1 MSAGDP
7 LDGLDDEIR
16 DHLER
21 DTQEHIDRGMTP
33 EAARYAARRGFG
45 NVALVKEEA
54 RALRIPVWLDQ
65 FLQDLRY
72 ALRTLRRSP
81 GFSAVAILTL
91 ALGIGMNTAVF
102 SVVNAVLLR
111 PPSFPHPERIV
122 WLATVNPRIKDEN
135 VGSHEVLAW
144 RGATSLERLVA
155 YDEFDGRVTAIGI
168 TVPARIATVSDDFWG
183 LAGARP
189 VLGHLPTTSQSE
201 VLLSHAFFDRWF
213 GANPDVVGKTVV
225 VGGRS
230 ATIAGVLPPAFH
242 VDLPLPPSVAG
253 LAPRE
258 IEIYQAIVVRPLPN
272 GVIQLFRV
280 VGQLKPG
287 VSIDAAR
294 AELETIH
301 TRVERANPGYSPPTL
316 RVVPLTE
323 KLVGG
328 ARRSLVILL
337 AAVVLV
343 LLVGCANIASLLLA
357 RASARQKELAIR
369 TALGAGRGRMLRQF
383 LVESL
388 LLAVVGG
395 SAGLLIAREC
405 LRVMV
410 RLIPQAV
417 PRLTD
422 ATLDGRVLAFALAV
436 SVLTALLFGVG
447 PALALWN
454 TNAYDVLKDGTRT
467 VSATARS
474 VRARTWLV
482 TVELALT
489 VVLLCGAGLLVK
501 SLWRLTAYPSG
512 FAPEH
517 TLTMTVQYDTGGSQ
531 GTEVRRREY
540 IGELLR
546 RLQPVA
552 GVDAVGMTTN
562 AGGRLRLI
570 VEGTPALPLE
580 DRPIVLHS
588 SVSEGYARAIGM
600 RLIAGRWLTDTEPTA
615 AFVINESLARRD
627 FPGEDPI
634 GKRIQ
639 IDGPPGATAA
649 AGATFAPIVG
659 VVADLKYTKLDTS
672 PEPEIFADYR
682 HASPFT
688 ITIVARVT
696 GDPRPPALTIRELVV
711 GVDKSQPVSE
721 VRTVENVL
729 TDTIASRRFT
739 VFLLGTFAAAALLLA
754 LIGIYGVIA
763 YAVALR
769 TREIGVRMA
778 LGAERRDVMRMVML
792 EGMAVTIV
800 GLVLGVAAALVM
812 TRVMTSLLYDVSPTD
827 PVTFAV
833 ASGVMG
839 ATALAAC
846 CGPALKA
853 ARVDPLV
860 ALRYE

>member
-1 MSAGDP
+1 MSTSDP
-7 LDGLDDEIR
+7 LDDLDDEIR

-21 DTQEHIDRGMTP
+21 ETQEHVDRGMTP
-33 EAARYAARRGFG
+33 DAARYAARRKFG
-45 NVALVKEEA
+45 NIALVKEEA
-54 RALRIPVWLDQ
+54 RAVMIPVWLDQ
-65 FLQDLRY
+65 LLQDLRY
-72 ALRTLRRSP
+72 ALRMLRRSP
-81 GFSAVAILTL
+81 GFSAVVILTL

-111 PPSFPHPERIV
+111 PLSFPHPERVV
-122 WLATVNPRIKDEN
+122 WLATVNASTKDEN
-135 VGSHEVLAW
+135 VGSQELLAW

-155 YDEFDGRVTAIGI
+155 YDEFDGRVTASGI
-168 TVPARIATVSDDFWG
+168 IAPARIATVSDDFWG

-189 VLGHLPTTSQSE
+189 VHGHLPTTGQSE
-201 VLLSHAFFDRWF
+201 VLLSHAFFERWF
-213 GANPDVVGKTVV
+213 GANPDVVGKTLV

-230 ATIAGVLPPAFH
+230 ATVAGVLPPAFH
-242 VDLPLPPSVAG
+242 VDLPLPPSVVG
-253 LAPRE
+253 LPPRE
-258 IEIYQAIVVRPLPN
+258 IEVYHAIVVRPLPN

-280 VGQLKPG
+280 VAQLKPG
-287 VSIDAAR
+287 VSIDTAR

-301 TRVERANPGYSPPTL
+301 ARVERANPGYSPPTL

-323 KLVGG
+323 KLVGDT
-328 ARRSLVILL
+328 RRGLMILL

-343 LLVGCANIASLLLA
+343 LLVGCTNIASLLLA
-357 RASARQKELAIR
+357 RAGARQKELAIR
-369 TALGAGRGRMLRQF
+369 TAVGAGRGRVLRQL

-388 LLAVVGG
+388 LLAVAGG
-395 SAGLLIAREC
+395 SAGLLIAQAC
-405 LRVMV
+405 LRVML

-417 PRLTD
+417 PRLTG
-422 ATLDGRVLAFALAV
+422 ATVDGPVLAFALAV
-436 SVLTALLFGVG
+436 SVLTALLFGVW
-447 PALALWN
+447 PALSFWN
-454 TNAYDVLKDGTRT
+454 TNPYDVLKDGTRT
-467 VSATARS
+467 ASTTARS

-482 TVELALT
+482 TIELALT

-517 TLTMTVQYDTGGSQ
+517 TLTITVQYDARGSE
-531 GTEVRRREY
+531 GTEERRREY
-540 IGELLR
+540 IGEALR

-552 GVDAVGMTTN
+552 GIDAVGMTTN

-570 VEGTPALPLE
+570 VEGTPALPLQ

-588 SVSEGYARAIGM
+588 SVSQGYARAIGM
-600 RLIAGRWLTDTEPTA
+600 RLIAGRWLTDTEPIA
-615 AFVINESLARRD
+615 VFVVNESLARRY

-639 IDGPPGATAA
+639 IGGPPGATAA
-649 AGATFAPIVG
+649 AGAIFAPIVG
-659 VVADLKYTKLDTS
+659 VVADLKYTKLETP

-696 GDPRPPALTIRELVV
+696 GDPRAMAPTIRELVV
-711 GVDKSQPVSE
+711 GVDKSQPVSD
-721 VRTVENVL
+721 VRTVESVL
-729 TDTIASRRFT
+729 TDSIASRRFT

-754 LIGIYGVIA
+754 LIGIYGVTA
-763 YAVALR
+763 YSVALR

-778 LGAERRDVMRMVML
+778 LGAERRGVMRMVVL
-792 EGMAVTIV
+792 EGMTITIV
-800 GLVLGVAAALVM
+800 GLMVGVAAALAM
-812 TRVMTSLLYDVSPTD
+812 TRVMTTLLYDVSPTD
-827 PVTFAV
+827 PATFAV
-833 ASGVMG
+833 ASGVLG

-853 ARVDPLV
+853 ARVDPMV

>member
-1 MSAGDP
+1 M
-7 LDGLDDEIR
+7 
-16 DHLER
+16 
-21 DTQEHIDRGMTP
+21 
-33 EAARYAARRGFG
+33 
-45 NVALVKEEA
+45 
-54 RALRIPVWLDQ
+54 IPVWLDQ
-65 FLQDLRY
+65 LLQDLGY
-72 ALRTLRRSP
+72 ALRMLRRSP
-81 GFSAVAILTL
+81 GFSAVVILTL

-111 PPSFPHPERIV
+111 PLSFPHPDRV
-122 WLATVNPRIKDEN
+122 LWLATVNASTGDEN
-135 VGSHEVLAW
+135 VGSQDFLAW
-144 RGATSLERLVA
+144 RGATSLEYLVA
-155 YDEFDGRVTAIGI
+155 YDEFDGRVTAGG
-168 TVPARIATVSDDFWG
+168 TTAPARIATVSDDFWG

-189 VLGHLPTTSQSE
+189 VLGHLPATGQSE
-201 VLLSHAFFDRWF
+201 VLLSHAFFERWF
-213 GANPDVVGKTVV
+213 GASPGVVGQTLV

-242 VDLPLPPSVAG
+242 VDLAPPASVAG
-253 LAPRE
+253 AAPRE
-258 IEIYQAIVVRPLPN
+258 IEVYHAIAVRPLPN
-272 GVIQLFRV
+272 GMIQLFRV
-280 VGQLKPG
+280 IAQLKPD
-287 VSIDAAR
+287 VSIDTAR

-301 TRVERANPGYSPPTL
+301 ARVEQANPGYSPPTL

-328 ARRSLVILL
+328 ARRGLMILL

-343 LLVGCANIASLLLA
+343 LMVGCTNIASLLLA
-357 RASARQKELAIR
+357 RAGARQKEFAVR
-369 TALGAGRGRMLRQF
+369 TAVGAGRGRMLRQL

-388 LLAVVGG
+388 LLAVAGG
-395 SAGLLIAREC
+395 SAGLLIAQGC
-405 LRVMV
+405 LRVMLH
-410 RLIPQAV
+410 LIPQAV
-417 PRLTD
+417 PRLTG

-436 SVLTALLFGVG
+436 SALAALLFGVW
-447 PALALWN
+447 PALSFWN

-482 TVELALT
+482 TIELALT

-512 FAPEH
+512 FAPEQ
-517 TLTMTVQYDTGGSQ
+517 TLTITVQYDTGGSQ
-531 GTEVRRREY
+531 RTEERRREY
-540 IGELLR
+540 IGEALR

-562 AGGRLRLI
+562 ASGRMRLN
-570 VEGTPALPLE
+570 VESAQALPLQ
-580 DRPIVLHS
+580 DRPVVLHS
-588 SVSEGYARAIGM
+588 SVSEGYARAIGL
-600 RLIAGRWLTDTEPTA
+600 RVIAGRWVTDTEPIA
-615 AFVINESLARRD
+615 AFVVNESLARRY

-639 IDGPPGATAA
+639 TGGPSGATAA

-659 VVADLKYTKLDTS
+659 VVADLKYARLET
-672 PEPEIFADYR
+672 PPAPEIFADYR

-696 GDPRPPALTIRELVV
+696 GDPRAVAPTLRALVV
-711 GVDKSQPVSE
+711 GIDKSQPVSD
-721 VRTVENVL
+721 VRTVESVL
-729 TDTIASRRFT
+729 TETIAPRRFT
-739 VFLLGTFAAAALLLA
+739 VFLLGTFAGASLLLA

-763 YAVALR
+763 YSVALR

-778 LGAERRDVMRMVML
+778 LGAERLEVMRMVML
-792 EGMAVTIV
+792 EGMAIAIV
-800 GLVLGVAAALVM
+800 GLVLGVGAALVM
-812 TRVMTSLLYDVSPTD
+812 TRVMASLLYDVSPTD
-827 PVTFAV
+827 PATFAL
-833 ASGVMG
+833 AAGVLG

>member
-1 MSAGDP
+1 
-7 LDGLDDEIR
+7 
-16 DHLER
+16 
-21 DTQEHIDRGMTP
+21 
-33 EAARYAARRGFG
+33 
-45 NVALVKEEA
+45 
-54 RALRIPVWLDQ
+54 
-65 FLQDLRY
+65 
-72 ALRTLRRSP
+72 
-81 GFSAVAILTL
+81 
-91 ALGIGMNTAVF
+91 
-102 SVVNAVLLR
+102 
-111 PPSFPHPERIV
+111 
-122 WLATVNPRIKDEN
+122 
-135 VGSHEVLAW
+135 
-144 RGATSLERLVA
+144 
-155 YDEFDGRVTAIGI
+155 
-168 TVPARIATVSDDFWG
+168 
-183 LAGARP
+183 
-189 VLGHLPTTSQSE
+189 
-201 VLLSHAFFDRWF
+201 VLLSHAFFERWF

-230 ATIAGVLPPAFH
+230 ATVAGVLPPAFH
-242 VDLPLPPSVAG
+242 VDLAPPPSVAG
-253 LAPRE
+253 LVPRE
-258 IEIYQAIVVRPLPN
+258 IEVYHAIVVQPLPN

-287 VSIDAAR
+287 VAIDTAR

-301 TRVERANPGYSPPTL
+301 ARVERAYPGYSPPTL

-323 KLVGG
+323 KLVGD
-328 ARRSLVILL
+328 ARRSLILLL

-369 TALGAGRGRMLRQF
+369 AAVGAGRGRMLRQ
-383 LVESL
+383 LVVESL
-388 LLAVVGG
+388 LLAVAGG
-395 SAGLLIAREC
+395 SAGLLIARGC
-405 LRVMV
+405 LRVML

-447 PALALWN
+447 PALSVWN
-454 TNAYDVLKDGTRT
+454 ANAYDVLKDGTRT
-467 VSATARS
+467 VSATAGS

-512 FAPEH
+512 FDPEH

-531 GTEVRRREY
+531 GTEARRREY
-540 IGELLR
+540 IGEVLR

-552 GVDAVGMTTN
+552 GIDAVGITTN

-570 VEGTPALPLE
+570 VEGTPALPLQ

-600 RLIAGRWLTDTEPTA
+600 RLIGGRWLTDTEPTA

-639 IDGPPGATAA
+639 IDGPPGATVA

-659 VVADLKYTKLDTS
+659 VVADLKYAKLDTS

-688 ITIVARVT
+688 IVIVARIT
-696 GDPRPPALTIRELVV
+696 GAPLAMAPSIRALVA
-711 GVDKSQPVSE
+711 GVDKSQPVSD
-721 VRTVENVL
+721 VKTVETVL
-729 TDTIASRRFT
+729 TDSIAPRRFT

-754 LIGIYGVIA
+754 LIGIYGVTA
-763 YAVALR
+763 YSVALR

-778 LGAERRDVMRMVML
+778 LGAERRDIMRMVVRQ
-792 EGMAVTIV
+792 GMVITIV
-800 GLVLGVAAALVM
+800 GLVLGVSAAVTV
-812 TRVMTSLLYDVSPTD
+812 TRVMTSLLYEVTPTD
-827 PVTFAV
+827 PATFAV
-833 ASGVMG
+833 VSGVLG